1 MQSEIIDIKEE
12 RFTPQWKRKLD
23 AFIGMDFND
32 WAIAKEKAI
41 EENVINML
49 QELNIQASVKSD
61 RYSLP
66 AHGYV
71 KSSAGDSSFIN
82 DIYDSSDVKRKLLK
96 VILNDDCRKVRF
108 YVYIYT
114 TEDEN
119 ATGFIA
125 MFKKKFII
133 EIRYYLHD

>member
-1 MQSEIIDIKEE
+1 MEIKEE
-12 RFTPQWKRKLD
+12 RFTPQWSEFKTFFGDDLN
-23 AFIGMDFND
+23 A

-41 EENVINML
+41 EENVIKML
-49 QELNIQASVKSD
+49 EELNIHASVKSD

-71 KSSAGDSSFIN
+71 LSKAGKSSYVPDVYNSAS
-82 DIYDSSDVKRKLLK
+82 VKRKLLK
-96 VILNDDCRKVRF
+96 VLLEEDCRKVRF

-114 TEDEN
+114 TEVEG
-119 ATGFIA
+119 ATGFQA
-125 MFKKKFII
+125 LFSKKFII